1 MSDGPADRS
10 HMSSRRHLLKRG
22 ALVAGGAV
30 AVAAALAA
38 RPAAAATKNSQK
50 AVDYKPTPTGS
61 ARCDKCTYWEGPASC
76 KLVDGVI
83 SPSGWC
89 SLYAPKS

>member
-1 MSDGPADRS
+1 MTDGPADRS
-10 HMSSRRHLLKRG
+10 HMPSRRHLLRSG
-22 ALVAGGAV
+22 ALIAGGAV
-30 AVAAALAA
+30 AAVAALAA
-38 RPAAAATKNSQK
+38 RPAAAATKMQQK
-50 AVDYKPTPTGS
+50 AVGYKPTPMGS
-61 ARCDKCTYWEGPASC
+61 ARCDKCTYWQGPASC